1 MEIQNGV
8 LESSYNIKR
17 KNGDLNEYQVYFLV
31 NEDKALQARKKA
43 MQRALEETQLAQ
55 KYANEISNFINKDIE
70 Y

>member
-1 MEIQNGV
+1 M
-8 LESSYNIKR
+8 NIKR

>member
-1 MEIQNGV
+1 MR
-8 LESSYNIKR
+8 YFKR